1 LIVALGCAEHS
12 FLFFSMFD
20 NAARKERACRQTTD
34 KSEFSP
40 NDWHAIAVS
49 AENE

>member
-20 NAARKERACRQTTD
+20 NAAREERACRQTTD

-40 NDWHAIAVS
+40 NDWHAIAES
-49 AENE
+49 AENG